1 VIHLTFFNHIT
12 ILKQQFTKYHGAGND
27 FIMVDGRKNVMP
39 AQDPATIE
47 TMCDRHFGIGAD
59 GVIILRE
66 SENVDFKMD
75 YFNSDGYPGTMCGNG
90 GRCITV
96 FAKQCG
102 VISQQCTFEAAD
114 GLHRAEILPNGG
126 VKLELG
132 DVRNIQHIP
141 EGYLL
146 DTGSPHLVIFVDEL
160 ESLDVFAEGRKMRE
174 DQRFAGGT
182 NVNFVKTS
190 KDGIEVR
197 TYERGVE
204 DETLSCGTGVTAS
217 AIASY
222 LHTGNYGESIDV
234 RARGGMLNVSFVP
247 GSDANSFGEV
257 FLTGPVTRV
266 FDGSIDI

>member
-1 VIHLTFFNHIT
+1 MI
-12 ILKQQFTKYHGAGND
+12 
-27 FIMVDGRKNVMP
+27 DGRNNVMP
-39 AQDPATIE
+39 SPKPTTIE
-47 TMCDRHFGIGAD
+47 AICNRHIGIGAD

-66 SENVDFKMD
+66 SSNADFKMD

-96 FAKQCG
+96 FAQQCG
-102 VISQQCTFEAAD
+102 MIGQSCTFEAAD
-114 GLHRAEILPNGG
+114 GLHRAEILPTGG
-126 VKLELG
+126 VKLEMR
-132 DVRNIQHIP
+132 DVRNIQHIK

-146 DTGSPHLVIFVDEL
+146 DTGSPHLVIFMDTL

-174 DQRFAGGT
+174 DPRFEGGT
-182 NVNFVKTS
+182 NVNFVRAANEE
-190 KDGIEVR
+190 IEVR

-222 LHTGNYGESIDV
+222 LHTGSYDTSIDV
-234 RARGGMLNVSFVP
+234 HTRGGMLNVSFVP
-247 GSDANSFGEV
+247 SSDANSFGEV

-266 FDGSIDI
+266 FDGTLEI